1 MCFRKLTKNAASV
14 YDGYKKKN
22 PLMARKKLSVKDVVF
37 RRNDPDTELFRLE
50 LAWDTSFMSSS
61 LSFCSLPSL
70 RRGKS
75 AVCSADD
82 PDRHRFPLSSETRR
96 ETFPRHT

>member
-50 LAWDTSFMSSS
+50 LAWDTELYVLLALLLLLAVLAAWKICGLF
-61 LSFCSLPSL
+61 
-70 RRGKS
+70 RR
-75 AVCSADD
+75 
-82 PDRHRFPLSSETRR
+82 
-96 ETFPRHT
+96 